1 MDRPERPD
9 QPDPESIFTNPD
21 PPEEPTASQPSQ
33 PRESAMDPL
42 DVSTWGPP
50 AGPGVEVSPL
60 PAGTV
65 RVQPAGGDRLSP
77 RMLVG
82 LGSAG
87 AIALVLIG
95 FIAFSIF
102 RRENVTGLV
111 AGAGSPTPIAS
122 SNAEPTIAATPE
134 PSATPEPTP
143 EPTPAGP
150 PVELAVGDW
159 ATVTAGELE
168 VHAGAGDDQASTYTL
183 VRGAVLTVA
192 EGPRAVDGANWYRV
206 ASLGGAAGWVPSGWI
221 ANPSLETILNDP
233 VLIRCG
239 EVANPVFDIV
249 DGTPVPRE
257 VVRVGDFA
265 VPSNKLNTAT
275 LATIELARGIRAE
288 VCMTAQVGA
297 DGLPTLSSEPQATAC
312 GHAVADG
319 QAFWLRPAADQEASV
334 VNQIKDKAVVHPIL
348 LSGPADQRQSS
359 NPRSL
364 MTMMSYE
371 GAAGCV
377 TGNINVDGNDVES
390 YRSVNVEQCS
400 IVSEHNDFNLKL
412 RPAAGGP
419 TTWIKLPKG
428 GSNPGG
434 IPLDIPIE
442 VYVSTDIGPDG
453 INSYAWSQ
461 YGYEQE
467 ECA

>member
-9 QPDPESIFTNPD
+9 QPDPESIFRNPD
-21 PPEEPTASQPSQ
+21 PPDEPTASQPSQ

-50 AGPGVEVSPL
+50 ARPDGEVAP
-60 PAGTV
+60 PPPGTV
-65 RVQPAGGDRLSP
+65 RVRPAGGDRLSP

-102 RRENVTGLV
+102 RGDDETGLV
-111 AGAGSPTPIAS
+111 AGAGSPTPTTS
-122 SNAEPTIAATPE
+122 PSAEPTIAATPE

-150 PVELAVGDW
+150 PAELAIGDW
-159 ATVTAGELE
+159 ATVTVDELK
-168 VHAGAGDDQASTYTL
+168 VRAQAGANQDSTYTL
-183 VRGAVLTVA
+183 IRGAVLTVA
-192 EGPRAVDGANWYRV
+192 EGPQTAGGENWYRV
-206 ASLGGAAGWVPSGWI
+206 ASLGGAAGWVSSGFV
-221 ANPSLETILNDP
+221 ANPYLETILNDP

-239 EVANPVFDIV
+239 EVAGPVFDVV
-249 DGTPVPRE
+249 DGVPEARE
-257 VVRVGDFA
+257 VVRIGDFA
-265 VPSNKLNTAT
+265 VPSDKLDRAT

-288 VCMTAQVGA
+288 VCVTAQVGA
-297 DGLPTLSSEPQATAC
+297 DGLPTLSSEPQVTAC

-319 QAFWLRPAADQEASV
+319 QAFWLRPAADQEAGVSA
-334 VNQIKDKAVVHPIL
+334 QIKDKAVVHPIL

-364 MTMMSYE
+364 MTMMSQD
-371 GAAGCV
+371 GAAGCI
-377 TGNINVDGNDVES
+377 TGNINVDGDDVDS
-390 YRSVNVEQCS
+390 YRGLSVEQCS
-400 IVSEHNDFNLKL
+400 VVSEYNDFNLKL

-419 TTWIKLPKG
+419 TTWIKLAN
-428 GSNPGG
+428 GSSSGD
-434 IPLDIPIE
+434 IPLNKPIE
-442 VYVSTDIGPDG
+442 VYVSTEVGPNG
-453 INSYAWSQ
+453 INSYAWSN
-461 YGYEQE
+461 YNYEQE

>member
-9 QPDPESIFTNPD
+9 QPDPESIFSDSNPLD
-21 PPEEPTASQPSQ
+21 EPTASQPTQS
-33 PRESAMDPL
+33 PDSAMDPL

-50 AGPGVEVSPL
+50 VRPDGETAPPL
-60 PAGTV
+60 PGKPNV
-65 RVQPAGGDRLSP
+65 RPADDDRFSP

-102 RRENVTGLV
+102 GRDDETALV
-111 AGAGSPTPIAS
+111 AGAGSPTPTAS
-122 SNAEPTIAATPE
+122 PSAEPTIAATPE

-150 PVELAVGDW
+150 PAELAIGDW
-159 ATVTAGELE
+159 ATVTVDELK
-168 VHAGAGDDQASTYTL
+168 VRAQAGADQDSTYTL

-192 EGPRAVDGANWYRV
+192 EGPQAVGGENWYRV
-206 ASLGGAAGWVPSGWI
+206 ASLGGAAGWVSSGFV
-221 ANPSLETILNDP
+221 ANPYLETILNDP

-239 EVANPVFDIV
+239 EVADPVFDVV
-249 DGTPVPRE
+249 DGVPEARE
-257 VVRVGDFA
+257 VVRIGDFA
-265 VPSNKLNTAT
+265 VPSNKLELPT

-288 VCMTAQVGA
+288 VCVTAQVGA
-297 DGLPTLSSEPQATAC
+297 DGLPTLSSEPQVTAC

-319 QAFWLRPAADQEASV
+319 QAFWLRPAADQEVGVSA
-334 VNQIKDKAVVHPIL
+334 QIKDTAVVHPIL

-364 MTMMSYE
+364 MTMMSYD

-377 TGNINVDGNDVES
+377 TGNINVDGDKVDS
-390 YRSVNVEQCS
+390 YRGTERRAVLRRERVQRLEPQAAPRGRRSNHVDQA
-400 IVSEHNDFNLKL
+400 SEGRLEL
-412 RPAAGGP
+412 G
-419 TTWIKLPKG
+419 
-428 GSNPGG
+428 
-434 IPLDIPIE
+434 
-442 VYVSTDIGPDG
+442 
-453 INSYAWSQ
+453 
-461 YGYEQE
+461 
-467 ECA
+467 